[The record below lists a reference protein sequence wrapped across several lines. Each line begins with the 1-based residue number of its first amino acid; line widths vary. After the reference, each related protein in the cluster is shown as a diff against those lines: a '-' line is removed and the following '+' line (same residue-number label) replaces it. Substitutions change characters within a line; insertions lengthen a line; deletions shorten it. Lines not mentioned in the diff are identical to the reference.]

1 MNKIA
6 KISIAAGAVVI
17 AVATSVFAIS
27 LTKNNKAVPTVS
39 VLDISDLPQPEKTEE
54 VKNWWEADEYSVRPE
69 GLSERSKEYLSKN
82 SDVVGWIRLDKTKI
96 NYPIVLDPGEILGE
110 IESPDEETE
119 DSSSE
124 DAVSEETKYEVI
136 SNPNTYYLDK
146 DLDGSHYESGTLF
159 LDYRNRFGEVEE
171 EQSDNIVIYGH
182 NMMNNTA
189 FGSLRKY
196 RQDYSFY
203 DESPII
209 ELSSNYRDYQY
220 IIFGYIITSG
230 SYDATDFHY
239 WNMEDF
245 ANEEEFNF
253 YVDRITSKSM
263 VDTGVDVKYGDKLLT
278 LSTCYASEDNSRF
291 IVVARR
297 LRDHETSIDTIDRT
311 EAYLEKI
318 RQEEAS
324 RAAAEAEAASQEAEA
339 QDSIQE

>member
-6 KISIAAGAVVI
+6 KISIAAGAV
-17 AVATSVFAIS
+17 ALATAASAFAIL
-27 LTKNNKAVPTVS
+27 LTKDEQPAPTVS
-39 VLDISDLPQPEKTEE
+39 VLDIEDLSSAEEPVVQPK
-54 VKNWWEADEYSVRPE
+54 WWENEEYSLSPC
-69 GLSERSKEYLSKN
+69 GLKPRAEEYLAKN
-82 SDVVGWIRLDKTKI
+82 KDIIGWIKLDKTKM
-96 NYPIVLDPGEILGE
+96 NYPVVLDPGEIC
-110 IESPDEETE
+110 SPDDPSQILV
-119 DSSSE
+119 DSNS
-124 DAVSEETKYEVI
+124 
-136 SNPNTYYLDK
+136 YYLDK
-146 DLDGSHYESGTLF
+146 DIDGKPYVSGTLF
-159 LDYRNRFGEVEE
+159 MDYRNVFGENEE
-171 EQSDNIVIYGH
+171 EQSDNLVIYGH

-189 FGSLRKY
+189 FGSLRVY
-196 RQDYSFY
+196 RQNYSFY

-230 SYDATDFHY
+230 TYDDTDFHY

-253 YVDRITSKSM
+253 YVDRIQSNSM

-278 LSTCYASEDNSRF
+278 LSTCYRDEDNSRF

-297 LRDHETSIDTIDRT
+297 LREHESSLENIDRT

-324 RAAAEAEAASQEAEA
+324 RAAAEAEAASGAETQA
-339 QDSIQE
+339 S